1 MGADP
6 RASTH
11 AASQRSRRERRIEQT
26 QEIQV
31 RQTHRRRKVLTRGGV
46 LAGFM
51 LAMVVYPVMGTLTP
65 YADAVESVPGAV
77 AGESP
82 STARALLGGGPQ
94 LVQSELLLPEID
106 ASAALATSLEIDVS
120 PHLPNCD
127 PSAGWAGRNGR
138 LSAHSLCD
146 IGNGEQLRS
155 DAAVA
160 FAELNFRFK
169 EKFGEDICVGDSYR
183 TLSGQY
189 ATKRSRGYL
198 AATPGYSVHGWGLAI
213 DLCGGHSRGAP
224 KAWLEEQGATWG
236 WVNPSWAKTSKFEP
250 WHFEYQPGTDEM
262 GVYESGYWSQADAY
276 RSSSY

>member
-1 MGADP
+1 MSESS
-6 RASTH
+6 RASMH

-26 QEIQV
+26 QEIHV
-31 RQTHRRRKVLTRGGV
+31 RQTHRRRKILTRGGV
-46 LAGFM
+46 LAGFL

-65 YADAVESVPGAV
+65 YADAVESVPGVV

-94 LVQSELLLPEID
+94 LVKSELLLPEID
-106 ASAALATSLEIDVS
+106 ASAVIATSIDIDVS
-120 PHLPNCD
+120 QYLPGCD
-127 PSAGWAGRNGR
+127 PSVGWAGYNGR
-138 LSAHSLCD
+138 LNADSLCD
-146 IGNGEQLRS
+146 IGNGKKLRN

-169 EKFGEDICVGDSYR
+169 EKFGEDICVSDGYR
-183 TLSGQY
+183 TLSGQV

-198 AATPGYSVHGWGLAI
+198 AATPGFSVHGWGLAI

-236 WVNPSWAKTSKFEP
+236 WVNPSWAKSSKWEP
-250 WHFEYQPGTDEM
+250 WHFEYLPGTDEL
-262 GVYESGYWSQADAY
+262 GVYGSDYWSNRDAY